1 LTLLQA
7 CVSVLQ
13 GDQLSPSGIWIWSTV
28 VQDQLLAHT
37 ETRRILSQAAPRFL
51 CPEVPRYVPWSRSGG
66 LTCVHRCA
74 RTPGRPA
81 LSWWYLGMELEA
93 QDQLRVKMETWI
105 LHSHPSC
112 WSCSFYLGN
121 WDSQLILRVILLIS
135 IYWTLWFGMV
145 WVLFLLFW
153 ITVLKL
159 FIVSCVVNFFR
170 LKFSFLCCL

>member
-1 LTLLQA
+1 MSFLKSSIIIMRCDFKSEFWFSGVLGYPGIAVVGELGSNDAKYLWFLLLMFLLLPLTIWISLVLSGLAISGCRLTLLQA

-81 LSWWYLGMELEA
+81 LS
-93 QDQLRVKMETWI
+93 
-105 LHSHPSC
+105 
-112 WSCSFYLGN
+112 
-121 WDSQLILRVILLIS
+121 
-135 IYWTLWFGMV
+135 
-145 WVLFLLFW
+145 
-153 ITVLKL
+153 
-159 FIVSCVVNFFR
+159 
-170 LKFSFLCCL
+170 